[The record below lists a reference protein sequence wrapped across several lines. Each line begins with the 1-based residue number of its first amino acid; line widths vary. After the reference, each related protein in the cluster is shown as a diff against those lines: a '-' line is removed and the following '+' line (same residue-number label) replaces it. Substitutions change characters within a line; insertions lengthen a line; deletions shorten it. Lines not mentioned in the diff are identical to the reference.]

1 MDYEGQI
8 CRAPMERSSFMLPVM
23 VGCSYNACRF
33 CGLFKHLKYRAL
45 PFEQVEAECRRVSSM
60 GGNPK
65 KIFLGDGNA
74 FTFDTE
80 YLLRLINMVKGYF
93 PGAEIFNMDATVTS
107 ILEKSDEE
115 LKALHD
121 AGVRHLYIGIETG
134 LDDVLRFMQKD
145 HDLAEVRA
153 AIERLHAASLIYD
166 AHIMTG
172 IAGRG
177 RGEENALALAEFFN
191 ETHPVHVVN
200 FSLFLHDRVPL
211 YEDICE
217 GRFVPSS
224 ELENL
229 KEARTL
235 ISHIEVDE
243 SHPIKYDGFH
253 DYISYRV
260 RGTLPKDKDKM
271 LKSLD
276 KAIAEETEED
286 RSMPIYSFVDGGGR
300 RFFNE
305 ENSKYIWD
313 ME

>member
-45 PFEQVEAECRRVSSM
+45 PFEQVEAECRRISSM
-60 GGNPK
+60 GGNPG

-80 YLLRLINMVKGYF
+80 YLLRLINMVRGYF

-107 ILEKSDEE
+107 ILDKSDSE

-121 AGVRHLYIGIETG
+121 AGVRHLYIGIESG

-145 HDLAEVRA
+145 HGIIEAKA
-153 AIERLHAASLIYD
+153 AIEKLHTAGLIYD

-191 ETHPVHVVN
+191 ETHPAHVVN

-211 YEDICE
+211 YEDICK
-217 GRFVPSS
+217 GLFVPAS
-224 ELENL
+224 ELDNL
-229 KEARTL
+229 KEAYTL
-235 ISHIEVDE
+235 ISRINVDNE
-243 SHPIKYDGFH
+243 HRIKYDGFH

-260 RGTLPKDKDKM
+260 RGDLPRDREKM
-271 LKSLD
+271 LKSLE
-276 KAIAEETEED
+276 KAIAEEAEED
-286 RSMPIYSFVDGGGR
+286 GSMPIYSFVDGGGS
-300 RFFNE
+300 RFFSE
-305 ENSKYIWD
+305 EAGRYVWD
-313 ME
+313 M

>member
-45 PFEQVEAECRRVSSM
+45 PFEQVEAELRRISSM

-74 FTFDTE
+74 FTFETE
-80 YLLRLINMVKGYF
+80 YLLKLISTVKGYF
-93 PGAEIFNMDATVTS
+93 PGAETFNMDATVTS
-107 ILEKSDEE
+107 ILEKSDHE
-115 LKALHD
+115 LKNLHD

-134 LDDVLRFMQKD
+134 LDDVLHFMQKD
-145 HDLAEVRA
+145 HNLAEA
-153 AIERLHAASLIYD
+153 HEAIERLHSAGLIYD

-177 RGEENALALAEFFN
+177 RGEENAFALAEFFN
-191 ETHPVHVVN
+191 ETHPAHVVN

-211 YEDICE
+211 YEDMVN
-217 GRFVPSS
+217 GLFVPAS
-224 ELENL
+224 ELDNL

-235 ISHIEVDE
+235 ISHIEVDDG
-243 SHPIKYDGFH
+243 HPIKYDGFH

-260 RGTLPKDKDKM
+260 RGTLPKDKEKM
-271 LKSLD
+271 LNSLD
-276 KAIAEETEED
+276 KAIAEEAEED
-286 RSMPIYSFVDGGGR
+286 RSMPIYSFTDASGK

-305 ENSKYIWD
+305 ETGRYIWD
-313 ME
+313 L